1 MAYTGKNI
9 KVLKGLEPVRERP
22 GMYIGSTGPSGLHHL
37 IWEILDNSID
47 EYLAGYASKID
58 IKINTEENIVS
69 VEDNGRGIPVDII
82 PEEKKSALRVILST
96 LHAGG
101 KFDHN
106 SYSFSGGLHG
116 VGASVV
122 NALSSEFMAE
132 ISRDGFVYIDRYE
145 KGIPL
150 TELKKGKIEPVKETE
165 KTGTKIT
172 FSPDPEVFGD
182 IKFKKELITQR
193 LHEIVC
199 LNKNLHITLEF
210 DGEKESF
217 ESGGGITALLND
229 EIGDSEKISNL
240 IVLPNLDL
248 GDDIYCEIVF
258 QYVDENSESILSF
271 ANNVP
276 TPQGGTHESEFK
288 GALTRVINTYAKDL
302 NINKKGFT
310 GNDIRTGLVAVVNLK
325 IKDVVFVGQ
334 TKEKLDVPKSAT
346 AIGQNIKT
354 KLEYYFD
361 RNKKDLENVLNII
374 NQISEDKK
382 ESNKLREIKK
392 KKSSMAEISS
402 KLASP
407 TSRNYKERELF
418 LVEGD
423 SAGGSAKQA
432 RDRKTQ
438 GILSLRGKVL
448 NTQRASLVKILK
460 NQEISTIIQALGAG
474 YGKTFKSDK
483 LKYDKVILMADAD
496 VDGQHIVTLLLT
508 LFLNI
513 MPDLI
518 KDEHLY
524 VAIPPLYRALDNKGE
539 AVYLYTTDELEE
551 YKKKNKVLRVSRFKG
566 LGEMNPQELKE
577 TTMDKNTRHLKL
589 ITMDNVENAIKNF
602 DKLMGT
608 SSEHRK
614 KLLIDSY

>member
-1 MAYTGKNI
+1 
-9 KVLKGLEPVRERP
+9 
-22 GMYIGSTGPSGLHHL
+22 
-37 IWEILDNSID
+37 
-47 EYLAGYASKID
+47 
-58 IKINTEENIVS
+58 
-69 VEDNGRGIPVDII
+69 
-82 PEEKKSALRVILST
+82 
-96 LHAGG
+96 
-101 KFDHN
+101 
-106 SYSFSGGLHG
+106 
-116 VGASVV
+116 
-122 NALSSEFMAE
+122 MAE

-210 DGEKESF
+210 NGEKESF

-288 GALTRVINTYAKDL
+288 SALTRVINTYAKDL

-361 RNKKDLENVLNII
+361 RNKKDLENILNII

-382 ESNKLREIKK
+382 ESNKLKEIKK

-551 YKKKNKVLRVSRFKG
+551 YKKKNKILRVSRFKG

-589 ITMDNVENAIKNF
+589 ITIDNVENAIKNF